1 MFGWFWK
8 LFYRDININ
17 LRVSGEVKINGEGF
31 QVFVVRS
38 KEQGEQEVMSVGRC
52 GSQAEEGGSSR
63 SFVEVVSD
71 EDRLQDINERI
82 SGKEL
87 PEVKFGKEI

>member
-8 LFYRDININ
+8 LFYRDVNIN

-38 KEQGEQEVMSVGRC
+38 EEQGKQEVMSVGRC
-52 GSQAEEGGSSR
+52 GSQVEERGDRGC
-63 SFVEVVSD
+63 FVEVVSD
-71 EDRLQDINERI
+71 EVRLQDINKRI